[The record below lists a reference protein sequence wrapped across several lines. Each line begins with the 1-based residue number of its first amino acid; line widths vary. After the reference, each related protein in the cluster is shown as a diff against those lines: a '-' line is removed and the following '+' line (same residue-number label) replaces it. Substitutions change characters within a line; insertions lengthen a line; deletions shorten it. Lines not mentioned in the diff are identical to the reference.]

1 MREGTQH
8 KKEASEGKSTG
19 KVVPTAVRTQNAEPA
34 VFNALRLVKE
44 VNPVVCLHRKAG
56 VITSMLAML
65 ALYREAVKPVSAFTP
80 LRRSNQQQGQCPEPQ
95 RIAYEH

>member
-44 VNPVVCLHRKAG
+44 VNPVVCVHRKAG
-56 VITSMLAML
+56 VIASRLAML
-65 ALYREAVKPVSAFTP
+65 ALYRGAVKPESAFKAFK
-80 LRRSNQQQGQCPEPQ
+80 SAGQCPEPH
-95 RIAYEH
+95 RIAY